1 MQYSLDASEWTVP
14 GVQNARLPHTG
25 QLCNARTGT
34 VGYCVSRADQDCDY
48 DCVPC
53 TMYIVLSFFLIF
65 IFLFSFI
72 DYFSFVLCMHLVGMP
87 LISLCTDLS
96 V

>member
-1 MQYSLDASEWTVP
+1 MQYSLFLDASEWTVP

-25 QLCNARTGT
+25 QLCNTKSGS

-53 TMYIVLSFFLIF
+53 TMYIVLSFFFIF
-65 IFLFSFI
+65 ILFSFI
-72 DYFSFVLCMHLVGMP
+72 DVFVLCMHLMGMP
-87 LISLCTDLS
+87 LIALCTDLS